1 MLMMTVV
8 GDILTLR
15 RHADDVADAVVFG
28 DDTNVV
34 LSGADRVS
42 AEVDDVEVDA
52 LTDQLAVND

>member
-1 MLMMTVV
+1 MSDMIAGVTMS
-8 GDILTLR
+8 R
-15 RHADDVADAVVFG
+15 

-42 AEVDDVEVDA
+42 AAVDDVEVDA